1 MKLLLL
7 SLFLFAVGS
16 FLGWVLEVFYRRF
29 FSAKKWVNP
38 GFMKGP
44 WVPLYGF
51 GVLVMFAMCYF
62 IVSFFPE
69 SIHFYNPLGNLFG
82 REYVSGASV
91 FDLIPLVIMWLGMV
105 GLEFI
110 AGLIFI
116 KGFHVKL
123 WDYSNLKGNVMGI
136 ICPLFNLIWFAVAII
151 FYYCINPFLY
161 LGATKMYEFMFSDNG
176 AGTNFIFIFAM
187 GIIYGI
193 IIWDFSTSI
202 GLFAKISKFSKES
215 GIIERYESAK
225 HKWEERSKEL
235 KNKLF
240 SEKKEFEI
248 EKVDALK
255 NKIAEKIYIDP
266 EKEKNKEDNY
276 DENGRPIKIEDK

>member
-116 KGFHVKL
+116 KGFQSKRECDGYNL
-123 WDYSNLKGNVMGI
+123 PSIQSNLVRISNHLLLLHQSLSLCRRDKNV
-136 ICPLFNLIWFAVAII
+136 
-151 FYYCINPFLY
+151 
-161 LGATKMYEFMFSDNG
+161 
-176 AGTNFIFIFAM
+176 
-187 GIIYGI
+187 
-193 IIWDFSTSI
+193 
-202 GLFAKISKFSKES
+202 
-215 GIIERYESAK
+215 
-225 HKWEERSKEL
+225 
-235 KNKLF
+235 
-240 SEKKEFEI
+240 
-248 EKVDALK
+248 
-255 NKIAEKIYIDP
+255 
-266 EKEKNKEDNY
+266 
-276 DENGRPIKIEDK
+276 

>member
-1 MKLLLL
+1 
-7 SLFLFAVGS
+7 
-16 FLGWVLEVFYRRF
+16 
-29 FSAKKWVNP
+29 
-38 GFMKGP
+38 
-44 WVPLYGF
+44 
-51 GVLVMFAMCYF
+51 
-62 IVSFFPE
+62 
-69 SIHFYNPLGNLFG
+69 
-82 REYVSGASV
+82 
-91 FDLIPLVIMWLGMV
+91 
-105 GLEFI
+105 
-110 AGLIFI
+110 
-116 KGFHVKL
+116 
-123 WDYSNLKGNVMGI
+123 
-136 ICPLFNLIWFAVAII
+136 
-151 FYYCINPFLY
+151 
-161 LGATKMYEFMFSDNG
+161 MYEFMFSDNG

-235 KNKLF
+235 KNKFF

-255 NKIAEKIYIDP
+255 NKIIEKIYIDP